1 MTSNSQAKRTA
12 LGVLRSHDC
21 RTTRLRLIVL
31 MFISL
36 RGSISAIDLRPKDN
50 RQVAFQPI
58 ENYSWTIRKAG
69 ALRYAYLLTD
79 KPLSKKTDQKLNAT
93 LVEEIGVNGRHLGN
107 HPQAFTHLP
116 LISAATYLDRR
127 SFGHKGGIAVESRSK
142 KRFFSSFPL

>member
-1 MTSNSQAKRTA
+1 M
-12 LGVLRSHDC
+12 
-21 RTTRLRLIVL
+21 VL

-79 KPLSKKTDQKLNAT
+79 KPKQK
-93 LVEEIGVNGRHLGN
+93 
-107 HPQAFTHLP
+107 
-116 LISAATYLDRR
+116 DRSETKCHTR
-127 SFGHKGGIAVESRSK
+127 
-142 KRFFSSFPL
+142 

>member
-1 MTSNSQAKRTA
+1 M
-12 LGVLRSHDC
+12 
-21 RTTRLRLIVL
+21 VL

-79 KPLSKKTDQKLNAT
+79 KPLS
-93 LVEEIGVNGRHLGN
+93 
-107 HPQAFTHLP
+107 
-116 LISAATYLDRR
+116 
-127 SFGHKGGIAVESRSK
+127 
-142 KRFFSSFPL
+142 